1 MKRIV
6 YAMLLAISFSTL
18 PARNT
23 MSGLGEDI
31 QRGGQKLEDSAEKK
45 KNN

>member
-6 YAMLLAISFSTL
+6 YAVLVAMTLATSL
-18 PARNT
+18 AACNT

-31 QRGGQKLEDSAEKK
+31 QRGGQKLEDSAEKRK
-45 KNN
+45 